1 MFCCRLLTADAQKS
15 YLYYRLP
22 GPLPA
27 SIGYRYR
34 YRLVTS
40 SYRSYYL
47 RWFRVSLVAYSRS
60 ERRCLPIC
68 CLFGAGNWL
77 HGQAL
82 RSQAQTSRPPRTIT
96 L

>member
-47 RWFRVSLVAYSRS
+47 DGFASALVLTAALNGDVCRS
-60 ERRCLPIC
+60 AASSELATGSMVKH
-68 CLFGAGNWL
+68 F
-77 HGQAL
+77 AL
-82 RSQAQTSRPPRTIT
+82 RRKHLVHHVR
-96 L
+96 

>member
-27 SIGYRYR
+27 SIGTGTGTGEYHV
-34 YRLVTS
+34 VTL

-47 RWFRVSLVAYSRS
+47 DGFSKCQPW
-60 ERRCLPIC
+60 C
-68 CLFGAGNWL
+68 
-77 HGQAL
+77 
-82 RSQAQTSRPPRTIT
+82 
-96 L
+96 